1 MKLAA
6 VHIIA
11 ATTIGL
17 TAATAVPAIA
27 AAEATA
33 EPVAAVVEV
42 PSGVVEAVRGAIA
55 SVLFFGIVGLCVA
68 RVLPADQCHLF

>member
-1 MKLAA
+1 MKHAGMR
-6 VHIIA
+6 IIA
-11 ATTIGL
+11 AATIAL
-17 TAATAVPAIA
+17 TAATAVPATAIA
-27 AAEATA
+27 EISV

-42 PSGVVEAVRGAIA
+42 PPGVVDAVRGAIA